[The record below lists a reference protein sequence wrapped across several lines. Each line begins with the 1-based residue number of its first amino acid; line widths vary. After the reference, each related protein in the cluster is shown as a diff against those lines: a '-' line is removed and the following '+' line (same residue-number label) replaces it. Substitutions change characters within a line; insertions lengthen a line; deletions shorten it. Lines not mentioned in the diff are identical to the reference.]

1 MWIEE
6 ICHPNRTPPI
16 ILRPSSSTTLL
27 ALDIRLPANLQI
39 ASEAGL
45 LKALNDLG
53 PKILGYA
60 ISFPVI
66 SVYWFSHN
74 RMFRRIRRYD
84 GRLLVIYMFLLMSIA
99 FVPFPTSILSQ
110 YGDSRAATILYAIT
124 MVVIG
129 LLTAL
134 LWRNSSCPPG

>member
-16 ILRPSSSTTLL
+16 ILRPSSATTLL

-53 PKILGYA
+53 QR
-60 ISFPVI
+60 S
-66 SVYWFSHN
+66 
-74 RMFRRIRRYD
+74 
-84 GRLLVIYMFLLMSIA
+84 
-99 FVPFPTSILSQ
+99 
-110 YGDSRAATILYAIT
+110 
-124 MVVIG
+124 
-129 LLTAL
+129 
-134 LWRNSSCPPG
+134 